1 MAAQTAVAAHVEPAR
16 WRDALLDGVTGL
28 FSVVVSAA
36 RLWWG
41 HWPVL
46 LTLALL
52 GGAGRMGA
60 IWAATVVSNDHH
72 TLGIMILVLA
82 PLCSV
87 TAIVLMLYS
96 LRRSLPHVA
105 SAAASVGPEDRAT
118 HRERRLVDIL
128 ASVLVPF
135 LAVYASYGFLKEDTQ
150 RFVNAAVTDEMFNNA
165 GLIYGTDTFDVDRT
179 AFATGWVAVAV
190 VVGAIVF
197 RFGLARL
204 EGARQWV
211 ALGFVG
217 AYVEVLWLTT
227 LAAHFTVYKDKVWTW
242 VEGRRGIEMFAG
254 WWLDLM
260 DRLGPLANPIDT
272 ATAWLFGVLG
282 SFDAIVVIPLAWLTV
297 GAIVF
302 GHKLAPPPPAPA
314 RRTFRVVQRVPGPVR
329 RWSGELLG
337 DLRSRFTA
345 LTGGIRQL
353 AVAGLAPMLIFG
365 LAFLASARVEDALNL
380 VARRLIGP
388 QTLDTWLAFSP
399 HVATMTRAVGLTV
412 TMCLLGAAVDRVLK
426 AGAVRPDTAP

>member
-135 LAVYASYGFLKEDTQ
+135 LAVYASYGFLKEDT
-150 RFVNAAVTDEMFNNA
+150 R
-165 GLIYGTDTFDVDRT
+165 
-179 AFATGWVAVAV
+179 
-190 VVGAIVF
+190 
-197 RFGLARL
+197 
-204 EGARQWV
+204 
-211 ALGFVG
+211 
-217 AYVEVLWLTT
+217 
-227 LAAHFTVYKDKVWTW
+227 
-242 VEGRRGIEMFAG
+242 
-254 WWLDLM
+254 
-260 DRLGPLANPIDT
+260 
-272 ATAWLFGVLG
+272 
-282 SFDAIVVIPLAWLTV
+282 
-297 GAIVF
+297 
-302 GHKLAPPPPAPA
+302 
-314 RRTFRVVQRVPGPVR
+314 
-329 RWSGELLG
+329 
-337 DLRSRFTA
+337 
-345 LTGGIRQL
+345 
-353 AVAGLAPMLIFG
+353 
-365 LAFLASARVEDALNL
+365 AS
-380 VARRLIGP
+380 
-388 QTLDTWLAFSP
+388 S
-399 HVATMTRAVGLTV
+399 TR
-412 TMCLLGAAVDRVLK
+412 
-426 AGAVRPDTAP
+426 P